1 MIIINTFMNIIVI
14 IITFISSIIK
24 IAGWKLSD
32 SLGTIEDQQ
41 EQIEVLAN
49 IGSSKTSSA
58 IG

>member
-1 MIIINTFMNIIVI
+1 MIIINIFMNIIVI

-32 SLGTIEDQQ
+32 SLGTIEDQH

>member
-1 MIIINTFMNIIVI
+1 MIIINIFMNIIVI
-14 IITFISSIIK
+14 IITFLSSIIK

>member
-1 MIIINTFMNIIVI
+1 MIIINIFMNIIVI